1 MEYNRINVT
10 EVSMTI
16 KEIEQLL
23 IKKKLECVY
32 SHKRYKSYENKQLY
46 VVLDRLRNN
55 LVIHTLDSRG
65 MINPMNSGH
74 LNFQEAYEEILQL

>member
-1 MEYNRINVT
+1 
-10 EVSMTI
+10 MTI

-23 IKKKLECVY
+23 SKKNLSCVY
-32 SHKRYKSYENKQLY
+32 SQKRYKSYENKELY
-46 VVLDRLRNN
+46 IVLDKLMNS